1 MGFIPSLP
9 SGDQRFIAERC
20 VRRDR
25 GNDKLERHD
34 VFAYIQELKQSIYKK
49 QAKDHFDRTLKK
61 NNSIIV
67 KSKIIA
73 AQATTTQQKD
83 IMVAQQYFWHK
94 CVDSAINFL
103 RSNSTGLCKCGC
115 RKTFGELI
123 DHFITGGDETCVM
136 ESKHGV
142 VRIVG
147 AAFRKKRESKIQDYR
162 YSITMFRTGNTAG
175 DTGPTVFLKRLN
187 SEKWIH

>member
-103 RSNSTGLCKCGC
+103 RSENIGGGSYSKKLATGDQQGLLLGFGFFMSDILQQ
-115 RKTFGELI
+115 KT
-123 DHFITGGDETCVM
+123 
-136 ESKHGV
+136 SKQKMV
-142 VRIVG
+142 
-147 AAFRKKRESKIQDYR
+147 
-162 YSITMFRTGNTAG
+162 
-175 DTGPTVFLKRLN
+175 
-187 SEKWIH
+187 